1 MTSYQGKLIN
11 ALELLLYQNRSREIL
26 SSRDEDV
33 LQIFSG
39 DVGVAVHGLHD
50 FVSKHQEKATIIID
64 KPGIF
69 EIRVFF
75 MYPDL
80 SQTAQRER
88 YVENRH
94 RRFGR

>member
-11 ALELLLYQNRSREIL
+11 ALELLLYQDRSRDIL

-39 DVGVAVHGLHD
+39 DVRAAVQGLHD
-50 FVSKHQEKATIIID
+50 FASKHQEKAAIIQD
-64 KPGIF
+64 KHGIF
-69 EIRVFF
+69 EIRVLF
-75 MYPDL
+75 MFPDP
-80 SQTAQRER
+80 SQNAQRER